1 MSTLKKLK
9 FWDRGQK
16 EEPEVPQDIKDF
28 MATRPISNVQA
39 GHVKEKASV
48 KGVTVAAAAVV
59 VFFAGVF
66 VYLFFWVFLFHT

>member
-1 MSTLKKLK
+1 MSALKRLK

-39 GHVKEKASV
+39 GYVKEKASV
-48 KGVTVAAAAVV
+48 KGVTVAAAIVV
-59 VFFAGVF
+59 LAAAGIF
-66 VYLFFWVFLFHT
+66 VYLFFWVFLLHT